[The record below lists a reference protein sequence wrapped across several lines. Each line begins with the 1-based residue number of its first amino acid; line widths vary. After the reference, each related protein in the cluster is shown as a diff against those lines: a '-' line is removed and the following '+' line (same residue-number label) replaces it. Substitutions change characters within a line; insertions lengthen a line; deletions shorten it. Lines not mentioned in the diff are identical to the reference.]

1 MIPARS
7 EDDMSMKTTLTN
19 PPPIAIQIVGGVL
32 ILASIVSFKSG
43 GRLWPMIGSA
53 AGTGLLILGWQRTKE
68 KLAAQQGGMA
78 RARWLIHGSH

>member
-7 EDDMSMKTTLTN
+7 EDDLSMKTTLTN
-19 PPPIAIQIVGGVL
+19 PPPIAIHIIGGVL
-32 ILASIVSFKSG
+32 VLASIVSFKSG

-68 KLAAQQGGMA
+68 KLAAQQGGT